1 MAKNKLNSRIF
12 KDRIFVSILLLI
24 GCICALP
31 LMLILFFIV
40 KQGINSI
47 SLQFLTQLPKPVGE
61 QGGGVLNAIVGSLML
76 ISMAA
81 VISIPIGIMGGIYLS
96 ERKHTK
102 VANLARS
109 SAEIL
114 QGIPSIVVGI
124 IAYLWIVKP
133 MGHFSALSGGIALG
147 FMMLP
152 VILRTTEET
161 LNLIPNS
168 IKEASLA
175 LGVPYYKT
183 ILRIILPCGISGI
196 MSGIIISLA
205 RVAGETAP
213 LLFTAFGNP
222 YLNTN
227 ANRPVQSLPLIIF
240 NYATSPYDDW
250 KQQAWGASFLLL
262 SFILIISVTAKLLT
276 RRWKVQF

>member
-31 LMLILFFIV
+31 LVLILFFIV

-47 SLQFLTQLPKPVGE
+47 SLQFLTHLPKPVGE
-61 QGGGVLNAIVGSLML
+61 KGGGVLNAIVGSLML

-81 VISIPIGIMGGIYLS
+81 VISIPIGILGGIYLS
-96 ERKHTK
+96 EKKGTK
-102 VANLARS
+102 IANLARS

-114 QGIPSIVVGI
+114 QGIPSIVIGI

-227 ANRPVQSLPLIIF
+227 INRPVQSLPLIIF

-250 KQQAWGASFLLL
+250 KQQAWGASFVLL
-262 SFILIISVTAKLLT
+262 SFILIISVVAKFVT
-276 RRWKVQF
+276 RRWRVQF